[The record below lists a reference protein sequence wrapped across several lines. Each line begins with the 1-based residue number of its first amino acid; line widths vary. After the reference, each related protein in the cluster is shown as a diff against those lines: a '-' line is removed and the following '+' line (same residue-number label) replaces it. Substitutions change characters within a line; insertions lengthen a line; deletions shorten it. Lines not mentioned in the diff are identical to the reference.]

1 MSTPK
6 KVVGQLSLAGLMM
19 ALLGCGGASQE
30 EVTLESTDA
39 RLSYGIGL
47 RMGQRMSADG
57 MQIDVAAYS
66 AGLEDAMTGAEAK
79 LSDEEINTEMSAFQE
94 RSQAEVEAE
103 RVAQA
108 QSNLEAG
115 RAYMKEMS
123 ANDDVQTTESGLQY
137 IVVEPG
143 EGDNPVAEGSV

>member
-6 KVVGQLSLAGLMM
+6 KVVGQLSLAGLMV
-19 ALLGCGGASQE
+19 ALMGCGGASQE
-30 EVTLESTDA
+30 QEVTLESTDA

-57 MQIDVAAYS
+57 MQIDVAAYA

-79 LSDEEINTEMSAFQE
+79 LSDEEINAELSAFQE
-94 RSQAEVEAE
+94 RSQADADAE

-108 QSNLEAG
+108 QANVDAG
-115 RAYMKEMS
+115 RA
-123 ANDDVQTTESGLQY
+123 
-137 IVVEPG
+137 
-143 EGDNPVAEGSV
+143 